1 MHSAGKPES
10 QRSRSRSHDYP
21 KKTRTRDSH
30 QEQVGTRLDGQES
43 GSGDVDSDGV
53 PIGSKRAD
61 TTQTLVSKLGSKTMQ
76 SQPRAQHSPEVL
88 DGGTDGGL
96 ELDDGFSLG
105 GDLVVDNDLQVQL
118 VVVQNALHR
127 GQLHPHRVG
136 VEDLELVDVLELF
149 QVIRGHLG
157 DFEQTEVALVV
168 DQGTSLDVGLGLVGE
183 LHEVLG
189 LRVDH
194 LLVNVQVDGG
204 TQVVDVGDKDVL
216 FASSDQLVEQA
227 RVAVESSKPIKV
239 SLHEHASKARPA
251 RADHSLES
259 VQDVS
264 VPGRVESGIVRIGLL
279 GDGQQGVPVD
289 TGVLGLVEGEDVDVV
304 VLCGV
309 VTGSAARYSQTQWR
323 GKRSGVRSSWCCRK
337 VNKS

>member
-1 MHSAGKPES
+1 MTHHGQLSVLHSVETRLAVNAFGRKAQES
-10 QRSRSRSHDYP
+10 AITLMF
-21 KKTRTRDSH
+21 TRLPRMRDSH

-53 PIGSKRAD
+53 PIDGNRTN
-61 TTQTLVSKLGSKTMQ
+61 TTQTLVSKLESESMRQ
-76 SQPRAQHSPEVL
+76 CSRAQDSPKVL

-118 VVVQNALHR
+118 VIVQNALHR

-149 QVIRGHLG
+149 QVIRGYLG

-216 FASSDQLVEQA
+216 LASGDQLVEQA
-227 RVAVESSKPIKV
+227 RVAVESSEPIKV

-251 RADHSLES
+251 RPTTHLRASKTF
-259 VQDVS
+259 
-264 VPGRVESGIVRIGLL
+264 P
-279 GDGQQGVPVD
+279 
-289 TGVLGLVEGEDVDVV
+289 
-304 VLCGV
+304 
-309 VTGSAARYSQTQWR
+309 
-323 GKRSGVRSSWCCRK
+323 
-337 VNKS
+337 